1 MNKRKKAVQICI
13 SLGMKNLKKSSI
25 CIALNK
31 NDLFPPGVALFPYF
45 CN

>member
-1 MNKRKKAVQICI
+1 
-13 SLGMKNLKKSSI
+13 MKNLKKSSI